1 MTMTC
6 QECRNLLLDYTHGEL
21 DAAQDALVFEHL
33 SSCEQCR
40 AAQQAELDLT
50 ESIRYQ
56 YADELELPMSV
67 VAGVRQAMRG
77 RPAPT
82 LLDTVRAALRP
93 AIVAPAAAVLLIVA
107 GVIGYNQLHQ
117 VPPALS
123 SSYFV
128 RQHVAQTLGSPSSD
142 RSWSAYLLTSENA
155 KTAEASAP

>member
-1 MTMTC
+1 M
-6 QECRNLLLDYTHGEL
+6 LDYTHGEL
-21 DAAQDALVFEHL
+21 TEAQDALVFEHL
-33 SSCEQCR
+33 ATCQECR

-56 YADELELPMSV
+56 YADELELPMAV
-67 VAGVRQAMRG
+67 VAGVRQAMRSA
-77 RPAPT
+77 PAPT
-82 LLDTVRAALRP
+82 FLDTVRAALRP
-93 AIVAPAAAVLLIVA
+93 AIVAPAAAVLLITA
-107 GVIGYNQLHQ
+107 GVIGYNQFHQ
-117 VPPALS
+117 PSPALS

>member
-1 MTMTC
+1 MTC

-21 DAAQDALVFEHL
+21 PAAQDALVFEHL
-33 SSCEQCR
+33 QTCADCR

-50 ESIRYQ
+50 DSIRYQ
-56 YADELELPMSV
+56 YSGDLELPMSV
-67 VAGVRQAMRG
+67 VASVRQAMRSG
-77 RPAPT
+77 PAPT
-82 LLDTVRAALRP
+82 FLDTVRAALRP
-93 AIVAPAAAVLLIVA
+93 AIVAPAAAVLLIFA
-107 GVIGYNQLHQ
+107 GLVGYNQFHQ
-117 VPPALS
+117 SSPALS